1 MGKKPAGEKPAPA
14 NRSIL
19 TQAALDSQ
27 GREQPGARSQYDAPC
42 RSAEELLHE
51 LRVHQTELEMQNETL
66 RDSQFALEKSRD
78 RYADLYD
85 YAPVGYI
92 AITPE
97 ALIGDINLTGAA
109 LLGVER
115 NKLLKRRF
123 ENFVASG
130 DRDQWHQIFMHAQ
143 RSTGHQK
150 CELEMQRG
158 DGSHFFA
165 QFEGLHRVDEGSVAS
180 LRMSFTDITQ
190 LKEADERYRKVFE
203 LASDGIVITDAGTG
217 RIIEINRALADMF
230 GQDKSELIGKSL
242 DMLFKPEVGGSVSNA
257 YFQRSSVKHGA
268 KIAAQFVN
276 KSGQINEVE
285 IKMSVVTMLGRE
297 VEFGIAR
304 DITERHQAQAREHRL
319 RHILDHTM
327 DMIFIFKPDTLH
339 FVYMNRGAV
348 KGVGYGRDEMLG
360 MTPVD
365 VIPLI
370 SEPECRAFIFPLV
383 SGKKSTMRFETLLKR
398 RDGRTFPVEAQLQLV
413 KEEGDNGLFVAI
425 ARDITRR
432 KQAEDELRK
441 QKNLMWQV
449 IDMDPNMIFVKD
461 ESGRFL
467 LANQAIADY
476 YGMKIRNL
484 IGKTNSELSQAP
496 HGDSG
501 FLVSDRELI
510 ESGKEVT
517 STESAILP
525 DGKQH
530 WYLTVKRPILQVDGS
545 INTLG
550 IAADISDLKRS
561 GSRLDESYKELQRL
575 ALHLEN
581 VRAEERALIARNLHD
596 EMGATLA
603 ALKMRIA
610 WLASKLPAGMPLLE
624 KEVGHISDLVS
635 DGIHTVRQ
643 VVSELRPN
651 LLDDVGLIAA
661 VQDYTKKFQ
670 RDTEIECNVVLPEH
684 NFMLD
689 ENQSVTVFRIIQ
701 ESLSNVAKHAQAS
714 KADILFELHGEIL
727 QIHISDNGIG
737 FEPSCMEQ
745 SFGLIGIRERALMIG
760 GTARIES
767 KPGQGT
773 RVSLTMTC
781 KPARPADAQSVAGD
795 S

>member
-1 MGKKPAGEKPAPA
+1 MGKKPTGGKSDPA
-14 NRSIL
+14 NKSIP
-19 TQAALDSQ
+19 TQAALASQ
-27 GREQPGARSQYDAPC
+27 GRVPPGVRSQYQAV
-42 RSAEELLHE
+42 EEPLHE
-51 LRVHQTELEMQNETL
+51 PYVHQTELETQNETV
-66 RDSQFALEKSRD
+66 RDSQLALEKSRD
-78 RYADLYD
+78 HYADLYD
-85 YAPVGYI
+85 YAPVGYL
-92 AITPE
+92 TLTRD
-97 ALIGDINLTGAA
+97 ALICDINLTGAT
-109 LLGVER
+109 LMGVER

-123 ENFVASG
+123 TNFVAPG
-130 DRDQWHQIFMHAQ
+130 DRDQWHRIFMHAQ
-143 RSTGHQK
+143 QSTGHQK

-165 QFEGLHRVDEGSVAS
+165 KLEGLHQVDEGSVAA
-180 LRMSFTDITQ
+180 LRMSFTDITL

-203 LASDGIVITDAGTG
+203 LAADGIVITDAGTG
-217 RIIEINRALADMF
+217 RIIELNQALADMF
-230 GQDKSELIGKSL
+230 GRDKSELIGKSL
-242 DMLFKPEVGGSVSNA
+242 DMLFKPEGGSVSSA

-268 KIAAQFVN
+268 KIAAQIVA
-276 KSGQINEVE
+276 KGGQINEVE

-297 VEFGIAR
+297 VEFGIVR
-304 DITERHQAQAREHRL
+304 DITERRQAQAREHRL

-348 KGVGYGRDEMLG
+348 KGIGYGRDEMHG

-398 RDGRTFPVEAQLQLV
+398 RDGKTFPVEAQLQLV
-413 KEEGDNGLFVAI
+413 REEGDNGLFVAI

-432 KQAEDELRK
+432 KHAEDELRK

-461 ESGRFL
+461 EAGRFL

-476 YGMKIRNL
+476 YGMTIRNL
-484 IGKTNSELSQAP
+484 IGKTNSELSQAT

-517 STESAILP
+517 STESAIMP

-530 WYLTVKRPILQVDGS
+530 WYLTVKRPILLADGS

-561 GSRLDESYKELQRL
+561 GSRLDESYRELQRL

-661 VQDYTKKFQ
+661 VRDYAKRFQ
-670 RDTEIECNVVLPEH
+670 RDTEIECSVVMPEH
-684 NFMLD
+684 DFVLN